1 MRDDTALDD
10 VRELNVGELEI
21 VSGAYVL
28 PPGSFLFGRYRTT
41 LQATGDLDF
50 RWL

>member
-28 PPGSFLFGRYRTT
+28 PPWFLFVR
-41 LQATGDLDF
+41 QV
-50 RWL
+50 